1 MNNAGLGLRVT
12 AHFSIQRATATDAC
26 EVAIMVG
33 GVASRNSIPAV
44 WMARMDSFN
53 TFTSAAYV
61 LAKCLVGMSSSQ
73 WYALI
78 NSKLFFWLDPARLN
92 RQRVACEPRPQ
103 VVVEIDTDRLVA
115 DHAGEN
121 GSFSNQHETCA
132 SPACDARLGY
142 LRAVPGVNTR

>member
-1 MNNAGLGLRVT
+1 
-12 AHFSIQRATATDAC
+12 
-26 EVAIMVG
+26 
-33 GVASRNSIPAV
+33 
-44 WMARMDSFN
+44 MARMDSFN
-53 TFTSAAYV
+53 TFTSATYV

-115 DHAGEN
+115 DHAERMAL
-121 GSFSNQHETCA
+121 SA
-132 SPACDARLGY
+132 I
-142 LRAVPGVNTR
+142 NTRHARRRPAMRGWDTFVPYRV